1 MGVRCYIN
9 NKPRE
14 LISARVE
21 RNGTRAID
29 SSTFTFSRA
38 VPVTKGDSI
47 TYLQDPTN
55 IKYLVGV
62 WNFSDNTRDESGYD
76 LDGLETTADET
87 DATYEK
93 GCDGR
98 VIRLTTATKA
108 VKISNDN
115 HLDFSAQF
123 DIILWVNKA
132 DWYQQNNASYCFG
145 KGDSNNSIEIEHTT
159 VTGSPSETHIK
170 ATIIKGGTTYT
181 LEASTPINIISPN
194 TRNSSGYHFISLK
207 RDENDLVTLMV
218 DGTIEDTETISGDIA
233 TGSTYLYLG
242 ADKSGGNIWNGYIA
256 QCKIYS
262 GSYLTDNDYI
272 TLRQTRRQ
280 PDTMKFGGT
289 VWKID
294 EKPTHKIVHCKG
306 FAKIIHDREINTGD
320 ATVTWTT
327 SDSDIN
333 KNNYINKNG
342 YEILT
347 DLLSVLGTGIKV
359 VDVHGNITASA
370 YDYEEYTARGTLY
383 ENVLI
388 LTINGKSD
396 SSFSIGARKILRLE
410 DDDIDYYSGGTVSS
424 KYSPIT
430 FKEGVIK
437 VTNLG
442 YDDTSTTTHVT
453 AISKVEEYKK
463 EQTKTYNDFDSSTHT
478 EVIIQRKPID
488 VKVTHSIN
496 GEISWDISPSTN
508 TQFKVETD
516 NKKIILGAAANTS
529 GTYTIEY
536 TYENIY
542 DTSALYTNSGGDQS
556 TLGKISKTL
565 YLPQIVK
572 AGGTMNLQ
580 QFVTRYLAKFATLN
594 RRVSVRI
601 PTLVNHI
608 RENYMV
614 KVIDNNH
621 DAGTTAIPLNLTIK
635 SIVYYYPEGITEVNL
650 GDHSLDSFDLDS
662 ALGGALHELR
672 SNISKTQP

>member
-1 MGVRCYIN
+1 MGIRCYIN

-14 LISARVE
+14 LIAARVE
-21 RNGTRAID
+21 KNGTRAID
-29 SSTFTFSRA
+29 SATFTFSRA
-38 VPVTKGDSI
+38 VAITKGDSI

-62 WNFSDNTRDESGYD
+62 WNLFDNTRDESGYD
-76 LDGLETTADET
+76 LDGDESTYET
-87 DATYEK
+87 DGTYDE

-98 VIRLTTATKA
+98 VLDLLTATKG
-108 VKISNDN
+108 VKISNDT

-123 DIILWVNKA
+123 DIIIWFNKK
-132 DWYQQNNASYCFG
+132 NNSSHNTASYCFG
-145 KGDSNNSIEIEHTT
+145 KGGSTNSIEIQHTT
-159 VTGSPSETHIK
+159 VSSSASNIK

-181 LEASTPINIISPN
+181 LEASSPTNILNAN
-194 TRNSSGYHFISLK
+194 TNNSSGYHFARLK

-218 DGTIEDTETISGDIA
+218 DGITEDTETISGDIA

-242 ADKSGGNIWNGYIA
+242 ADKSGSNIWNGNLS

-306 FAKIIHDREINTGD
+306 FSKIIHDREINTGE

-359 VDVHGNITASA
+359 VDVHGNITHSS

-396 SSFSIGARKILRLE
+396 SSSFSIGARKILRLE